1 VHAKRRQAM
10 GKSAIVV
17 DHSMMNVREQGDVGD
32 DDRDAPTG
40 DRAFDDET
48 DFKNEDFIYI
58 Y

>member
-1 VHAKRRQAM
+1 M